1 MQNDLHHITQH
12 FEQLYVSNGKLLSK
26 EDTILENSI
35 EAEPQQKEQ
44 VESVVVN
51 VQPITPPVSTQTH
64 ESEDEWKRIFEEF
77 SSKTATLE
85 KEYVNI
91 ALQVAEL
98 ERSTEEAKKYGEHNV
113 DERQQIIE
121 TMQEE
126 MNEIKNQVYLRK
138 YSERAFFDYFFR
150 TGESLERVKELK
162 KHLETFTTKRTSEK
176 IANDYPEMQNHV
188 QNIDRL
194 TEYITGIPMN
204 QFLTSMEEICQQKEE
219 IKQDSDE
226 KQKGTT
232 YMIIY

>member
-12 FEQLYVSNGKLLSK
+12 FEQLYVSNGTLLNK
-26 EDTILENSI
+26 EDTILENSV
-35 EAEPQQKEQ
+35 EAEPQQEEQ
-44 VESVVVN
+44 VENVVVD
-51 VQPITPPVSTQTH
+51 VQPITPVSTQTH
-64 ESEDEWKRIFEEF
+64 ESEDEWERIFEEF

-85 KEYVNI
+85 KEYVNL

-113 DERQQIIE
+113 DERQQKIE

-150 TGESLERVKELK
+150 TGESLERAKELK
-162 KHLETFTTKRTSEK
+162 KHLETYTTKRTSEK
-176 IANDYPEMQNHV
+176 IANEYPEMRNHV

-219 IKQDSDE
+219 IKQDDDE
-226 KQKGTT
+226 KQKGT
-232 YMIIY
+232 I